1 MEEASLYSES
11 LIYIIMLVSILLS
24 ALCSTLEA
32 TLLST
37 PLSFITGLEEQG
49 AKGATRLKKL
59 KQHPDRP
66 ISAILCLNTIA
77 NTVGASIVG
86 SLVYEVYGDALV
98 GIFSTIF
105 TFAILILSEII
116 PKTIGTSY
124 WRTLAIPASVI
135 INGMIFVMFPLVWLL
150 EKLTG
155 LISSKSTQ
163 ISVSRED
170 ISAMVSVATEEEVIE
185 KEEKKMIQ
193 NLLKLDEITA
203 HEIMTP
209 SAVVEMAE
217 SHMSIR
223 DFYDSEDLTHSRIPV
238 YDDENDEYVVG
249 YVLRQEIL
257 EKMAEDKFSTTL
269 IEITRPIM
277 TFAEQDTVSDIWEKM
292 LEKKE
297 HISVILDEY
306 GSVRGIVTMEDVI
319 ETMLGH
325 EIVDETDEVVDMQ
338 EYAKEQWEK
347 AQKELIKA
355 E

>member
-1 MEEASLYSES
+1 MEEQ
-11 LIYIIMLVSILLS
+11 LIYIIMIMSIALS

-49 AKGATRLKKL
+49 VRGAQRLKKL
-59 KQHPDRP
+59 KQNPDRP

-86 SLVYEVYGDALV
+86 SLVYEVYGDAIV
-98 GIFSTIF
+98 GVFSTIF
-105 TFAILILSEII
+105 TLAILIFSEII

-135 INGMIFVMFPLVWLL
+135 INGMIFISFPLVWAL
-150 EKLTG
+150 EHITR
-155 LISSKSTQ
+155 LISSNSHQ
-163 ISVSRED
+163 VSVSRED

-185 KEEKKMIQ
+185 TEEKKMIQ

-209 SAVVEMAE
+209 STVVEMAE
-217 SHMSIR
+217 GNMTIKE
-223 DFYDSEDLTHSRIPV
+223 FYDSDLSHSRILV
-238 YDDENDEYVVG
+238 YDDDNSDYVIG
-249 YVLRQEIL
+249 YVLRQTVL
-257 EKMAEDKFSTTL
+257 EKMAEDKFTTT
-269 IEITRPIM
+269 IRDISRPILS
-277 TFAEQDTVSDIWEKM
+277 FPEEEPVGNIWERF

-297 HISVILDEY
+297 HISVIIDEY
-306 GSVRGIVTMEDVI
+306 GTFRGIVTLEDVI
-319 ETMLGH
+319 ETMLGQ

-347 AQKELIKA
+347 AQKDILKA

>member
-1 MEEASLYSES
+1 MEEQ
-11 LIYIIMLVSILLS
+11 LIYIIMFVSIALS

-37 PLSFITGLEEQG
+37 PLSYITGLEEQG
-49 AKGATRLKKL
+49 VKGAARLKKL
-59 KQHPDRP
+59 KQSPDRP

-86 SLVYEVYGDALV
+86 SLVYEVYGDPLV

-105 TFAILILSEII
+105 TLMILIFSEII
-116 PKTIGTSY
+116 PKTVGTSY
-124 WRTLAIPASVI
+124 WRSLALPASVI
-135 INGMIFVMFPLVWLL
+135 INGMIFIAFPLVWIL
-150 EKLTG
+150 ERLQKR
-155 LISSKSTQ
+155 ISSRSTQ
-163 ISVSRED
+163 VSVSRDD

-193 NLLKLDEITA
+193 NLLKLDELTA

-217 SHMSIR
+217 GNMSIR
-223 DFYDSEDLTHSRIPV
+223 EFYDSDLTHSRIPV
-238 YDDENDEYVVG
+238 YDDENDEYVIG

-257 EKMAEDKFSTTL
+257 EKMAEDKFTTRL
-269 IEITRPIM
+269 HDILRPIM
-277 TFAEQDTVSDIWEKM
+277 TFSEDDSVADIWEKM
-292 LEKKE
+292 LAKKE

-306 GSVRGIVTMEDVI
+306 GSVRGIVTLEDVI
-319 ETMLGH
+319 ETMLGQ

-347 AQKELIKA
+347 AQKDILK
-355 E
+355 